1 MPFKKCEKRI
11 GTCELCGGHSR
22 ELRILVLTDFIGWT
36 CPECFKDLQYCM
48 ERRFV
53 NAGEMTEPAE

>member
-1 MPFKKCEKRI
+1 MKGSCQ
-11 GTCELCGGHSR
+11 LCGKHYR
-22 ELRILVLTDFIGWT
+22 DDLRILAVGDFIGWA